1 MLPAT
6 IPLFPL
12 PGVVVFP
19 GVLLPLHVFEE
30 RYRAMVDDALAGQRI
45 IGMAMLRP
53 GFERDYYGRPP
64 VYPVGCAG
72 TITRAQRLDDGRF
85 NIVLQGMMRF
95 RIAGEEDGRAYR
107 LARVEPLPEEGCA
120 PPPSFAAHRQRL
132 LTALAGVLAAV
143 GGAEAATGISDLE
156 LVNGLAQ
163 GLDLEPLERQA
174 LLELPDHFSRCTVLA
189 DLLEMKAYA
198 APGERERGA
207 IH

>member
-19 GVLLPLHVFEE
+19 GVPLPLHIFEP
-30 RYRAMVDDALAGQRI
+30 RYRAMVEDALAGERI
-45 IGMAMLRP
+45 IGMAILRP
-53 GFERDYYGRPP
+53 GYEKDYHGRPP

-72 TITRAQRLDDGRF
+72 TITRAQRLEDGRF
-85 NIVLQGMMRF
+85 NIVLQGVARF

-107 LARVEPLPEEGCA
+107 VARIEALAEEGCA
-120 PPPSFAAHRQRL
+120 PPPAFAAQRQRL
-132 LTALAGVLAAV
+132 LTALVGVLAAA
-143 GGAEAATGISDLE
+143 GGAEAAAELPDVE

-174 LLELPDHFSRCTVLA
+174 LLELPNHFSRCTALA